1 MTLSTTAIRAAFAQE
16 TGEVFLVLLTISHA
30 SLPVPIRVTS
40 DGVNTVSRG
49 NSFVPFPFE
58 LELPEEDAQREP
70 RARLRI
76 CNVDRQIVTTIR
88 SLSTPP
94 TVLMEVVLA
103 SAPDSVEV
111 SFPDFELRDA
121 SYDVLLVEGD
131 LTQESFLDE
140 PYPGDAFTPATF
152 PGIF

>member
-1 MTLSTTAIRAAFAQE
+1 MTLSTAAVRAAFAQE
-16 TGEVFLVLLTISHA
+16 TDKVFLVLLTIDHA
-30 SLPVPIRVTS
+30 AMPAPIRVTS

-49 NSFVPFPFE
+49 NTFVPFPFE
-58 LELPEEDAQREP
+58 LELPEADAEREP

-76 CNVDRQIVTTIR
+76 CNVDRQIVITVR

-103 SAPDSVEV
+103 DTPDTVEAE
-111 SFPDFELRDA
+111 FPAFELRRAD
-121 SYDVLLVEGD
+121 YDVLLVEGD

-140 PYPGDAFTPATF
+140 PYPGDQFTPATF